1 MWSDILTLL
10 LLLEAKS
17 DNFNQPSVLK
27 LWVILELMYEV
38 QDTSS
43 YYNYFLKKGIKE
55 TDCNR

>member
-10 LLLEAKS
+10 LLLEAKNY
-17 DNFNQPSVLK
+17 NFHQPTVLK

-43 YYNYFLKKGIKE
+43 Y
-55 TDCNR
+55 